1 MPLILNSGLRS
12 SVDIVFCI
20 DMTSDM
26 TARES
31 LVEFMKMGKENFRES
46 LTKDGCGGPD
56 NLRVR
61 FVLFRDY
68 GCDNDPMVES
78 KFFNIDTEYGDAISF
93 LEAQPYPSGGG
104 DMAENSLEALALA
117 MKSDWIKTE
126 GIRRH
131 VIILATDGPAKP
143 LGECKD
149 CPGYPAD
156 MPASYDE
163 LVALWNGME
172 PRAKRLLLFAP
183 DVSPYTDMAL
193 SDDVYNVFHSQT
205 RQGMGCNELD
215 FDIVMSLVCNSI

>member
-1 MPLILNSGLRS
+1 MPIADNSRLQY

-31 LVEFMKMGKENFRES
+31 LVEFMKRGKENFRES
-46 LTKDGCGGPD
+46 LTKDGCGGPN

-68 GCDNDPMVES
+68 RCDNDPMVES
-78 KFFNIDTEYGDAISF
+78 KFFNIDTEYEDAISF

-117 MKSDWIKTE
+117 IKSDWVKTQ
-126 GIRRH
+126 GVRRH
-131 VIILATDGPAKP
+131 VIVLATDGYAKP
-143 LGECKD
+143 LGECKE

-163 LVALWNGME
+163 LLALWDGMD
-172 PRAKRLLLFAP
+172 RRSKRLILFAP
-183 DVSPYTDMAL
+183 DVSPYADMA
-193 SDDVYNVFHSQT
+193 SSYEVYNVFHAPTQP
-205 RQGMGCNELD
+205 GMGCNELD
-215 FDIVMSLVCNSI
+215 FDAVKHTIWCSI